1 MQNMKRITLFATLVA
16 MLVGCSGW
24 MAAQCAGQV
33 NPGGFDLLSTFSGTQ
48 DDLSNN
54 GLGVVQFT
62 GVPLPGNKA
71 GNADTIVCRKQA
83 LPLQL
88 PATLDVQIVALLLKG
103 DSTYNNQPVTVY
115 ATINKT
121 NGAIPASQLPVLDT
135 LDDSNGNMT
144 VNGDGT
150 FNTNTL
156 HVQADLIVVSRDQ
169 PVTATPIFHTPMN
182 ADDISATGSTW
193 TRTAPAGYP
202 NSTTFPAG
210 GFYVNQPGGGAMMAA
225 AIITSRAVRGSLYGL
240 GLLLLG
246 IAVMKIRSSV
256 KAGRLSL
263 QPVYLMG
270 LAVMAW
276 FVAWRSSTLTFPTI
290 AHAAAAVTTC
300 APHTVSAWIK
310 EGGTVVLHKFVS
322 AVCSTVQTA
331 SASLQ

>member
-1 MQNMKRITLFATLVA
+1 MKRITLFATLA
-16 MLVGCSGW
+16 ALLVGCSGW

-48 DDLSNN
+48 DNLSGN
-54 GLGVVQFT
+54 GLGVVNFS

-71 GNADTIVCRKQA
+71 GNADTIVCRKEA

-88 PATLDVQIVALLLKG
+88 PATLDIQIVAMLLKG
-103 DSTYNNQPVTVY
+103 DTTYNNQQVTVY

-121 NGAIPASQLPVLDT
+121 NGAIPSTQLPVLDT
-135 LDDSNGNMT
+135 LADSIGNMT

-150 FNTNTL
+150 FNTNKL
-156 HVQADLIVVSRDQ
+156 HVQADLIVVPRGQ
-169 PVTATPIFHTPMN
+169 PVTATPIFHTPMTG
-182 ADDISATGSTW
+182 DDITASGNTW

-210 GFYVNQPGGGAMMAA
+210 GFYVNQPGGGAMTAA

-240 GLLLLG
+240 GLLLLA
-246 IAVMKIRSSV
+246 IAVMRIRSSV

-276 FVAWRSSTLTFPTI
+276 FVAWRSSQLTFPTI
-290 AHAAAAVTTC
+290 AHAAAVTTC
-300 APHTVSAWIK
+300 APHTVSAWVQ
-310 EGGTVVLHKFVS
+310 EGGTTVVHVFVS
-322 AVCSTVQTA
+322 AVCSTVQTT
-331 SASLQ
+331 SASLSLQ